1 MGPFSDIQNQDVEN
15 IVNINVLHVIYFAKI
30 IVNQLIKRFDDYKL
44 KSGILITTSRLG
56 EKPMPG
62 GLTYS
67 ACKSFAGFIGE
78 GLNFELGG
86 KVDVLNY

>member
-1 MGPFSDIQNQDVEN
+1 
-15 IVNINVLHVIYFAKI
+15 
-30 IVNQLIKRFDDYKL
+30 
-44 KSGILITTSRLG
+44 LITTSRLG
-56 EKPMPG
+56 EMPMPG

-78 GLNFELGG
+78 GLNFELEG